1 MSALNTLLA
10 VASLF
15 VFSLF
20 SWCFVITDFQA
31 KRRGILGCPA
41 RFVFFCL
48 NIWHLADEWVREYTY
63 NLREAINLP
72 IGKYT
77 IVSSEETQIIQGHL
91 VYDFK
96 AKVVGNGKDW
106 TVVAQRLPIQIASL
120 SQPVLL
126 KTFSVG
132 INDGRKKIVA
142 G

>member
-1 MSALNTLLA
+1 
-10 VASLF
+10 
-15 VFSLF
+15 
-20 SWCFVITDFQA
+20 
-31 KRRGILGCPA
+31 
-41 RFVFFCL
+41 
-48 NIWHLADEWVREYTY
+48 LADEWVREYTY